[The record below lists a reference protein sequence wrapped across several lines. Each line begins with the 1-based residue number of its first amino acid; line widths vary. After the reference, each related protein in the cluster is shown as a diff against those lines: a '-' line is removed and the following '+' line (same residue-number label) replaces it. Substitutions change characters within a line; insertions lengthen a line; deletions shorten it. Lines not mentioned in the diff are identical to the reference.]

1 MNLLFFPTMKV
12 KIVTDSHACLPMDF
26 MKKED
31 IGYLESLMIID
42 EKDYKELSD
51 IDRDDFIKQMSKFN
65 PYPKTSI
72 GSPQHAL
79 DIFEQAVD
87 DGYDEIFYI
96 GVSPTISNQYNS
108 AKIAAKKV
116 EKKIKVTIYECGLS
130 SSSQGALTL
139 SATKLL
145 KKGKSVQEVIKELD
159 KLKTYTHTL
168 GLSQSFEALFKTGKI
183 QKKMSLSVM
192 ASLMKLKPM
201 FEIILD
207 EGVQSRGAGRGNK
220 GALQKV
226 YERIEELAVADIEYD
241 LILSDVNNT
250 HHFKII
256 EEELGKILSIKDI
269 HHWKIPPVI
278 IHSLGTESVQIT
290 ISPHV
295 N

>member
-1 MNLLFFPTMKV
+1 MKV
-12 KIVTDSHACLPMDF
+12 KLVTDSHACLPIDF

-51 IDRDDFIKQMSKFN
+51 IDRAEFIDQMPKFK

-72 GSPQHAL
+72 GSPQNAL
-79 DIFEQAVD
+79 EIFEQAIKN
-87 DGYDEIFYI
+87 GYEEIFYI

-108 AKIAAKKV
+108 AKVAAKKV
-116 EKKIKVTIYECGLS
+116 KDKIKVTLYECGLS

-139 SATKLL
+139 SAL
-145 KKGKSVQEVIKELD
+145 KFLKSGISVPEIIEELD
-159 KLKTYTHTL
+159 KLKKHTHTL
-168 GLSQSFEALFKTGKI
+168 GMSQSFEALFKTGRI
-183 QKKMSLSVM
+183 QKKMSLS
-192 ASLMKLKPM
+192 AISSLMRLKPM

-226 YERIEELAVADIEYD
+226 FERIDELANEGTEYD
-241 LILSDVNNT
+241 LYLSDVNNT
-250 HHFKII
+250 HHFKKI
-256 EEELGKILSIKDI
+256 EEKLRDMISIKDV
-269 HHWKIPPVI
+269 HYWKIPPVI
-278 IHSLGTESVQIT
+278 IHSLGTESIQIT

>member
-1 MNLLFFPTMKV
+1 MKV
-12 KIVTDSHACLPMDF
+12 KLVTDSHACLPIDF

-51 IDRDDFIKQMSKFN
+51 IDRAEFIDQMPKFKT
-65 PYPKTSI
+65 YPKTSI

-79 DIFEQAVD
+79 EIFEQAIK
-87 DGYDEIFYI
+87 DGYEEIFYI

-108 AKIAAKKV
+108 AKVAAKKI
-116 EKKIKVTIYECGLS
+116 KDKIKVTLYECGLS
-130 SSSQGALTL
+130 SASQGALTL
-139 SATKLL
+139 SALKLL
-145 KKGKSVQEVIKELD
+145 KSGKNVLEIIEELD
-159 KLKTYTHTL
+159 KLKNHTHTF
-168 GLSQSFEALFKTGKI
+168 GMSQSFEALFKTGKI
-183 QKKMSLSVM
+183 QKKMSLSIIS
-192 ASLMKLKPM
+192 SLMRLKPM

-207 EGVQSRGAGRGNK
+207 EGAQSRGAGRGNK

-226 YERIEELAVADIEYD
+226 FERIEELAIEGTEYD
-241 LILSDVNNT
+241 LYLSDVNNT
-250 HHFKII
+250 HHFKKI
-256 EEELGKILSIKDI
+256 EETLRDMISIKDV

-278 IHSLGTESVQIT
+278 IHSIGTESIQIT